1 MAINLHPTEVH
12 LWHLQAGDTAHRCLS
27 REIESIVS
35 LEELDFSR
43 RFLTQRAQETYL
55 VARSFV
61 RVVLSHYVDLSP
73 KSLRFSAN
81 AHGKPEL
88 SPSSAAPQLRFNL
101 SKADGLFACVVAC
114 DRDVGVDAEL
124 VIGDVDIREIT
135 DRYFAPVEIAAL
147 AALPDNEQRLRFFA
161 LWTLKEAYLKAC
173 GKGFSV
179 PLDRLAFTFD
189 RQDEVEITFN
199 PGLVGNPGDWYFRLL
214 QPANSYLTAVALN
227 RRPAEK
233 HKDWH
238 TAIELIVK
246 PFEYHA
252 CEDALRRVAR

>member
-27 REIESIVS
+27 RGSESIVS

-43 RFLTQRAQETYL
+43 RFLTKKAQETYL

-61 RVVLSHYVDLSP
+61 RMVLSHYVDRSP
-73 KSLRFSAN
+73 KSLRFGAD
-81 AHGKPEL
+81 AHGRPEI
-88 SPSSAAPQLRFNL
+88 SPSSAEPQLQFNL
-101 SKADGLFACVVAC
+101 SKADGLFACVVARG
-114 DRDVGVDAEL
+114 RDVGVDAKSFN
-124 VIGDVDIREIT
+124 GDVDIREIT

-147 AALPDNEQRLRFFA
+147 AALPDNELRPRFFA
-161 LWTLKEAYLKAC
+161 LWTLKEAYLKAR

-199 PGLVGNPGDWYFRLL
+199 PGLVGNPRDWYFRLL
-214 QPANSYLTAVALN
+214 QAANGSLIAVALN

-233 HKDWH
+233 RKDWH